1 MRIYF
6 KLVLIAQFS
15 LLYFILYCS
24 GWWWCSH
31 VYGAQLYYPHPPTH
45 LVSADYVQDGFK
57 FLLIKVNVQ

>member
-6 KLVLIAQFS
+6 KLVLNAQFS

-31 VYGAQLYYPHPPTH
+31 VCRAQLYYPHPN
-45 LVSADYVQDGFK
+45 SASQCRLCPRWLQVPPHQS
-57 FLLIKVNVQ
+57 